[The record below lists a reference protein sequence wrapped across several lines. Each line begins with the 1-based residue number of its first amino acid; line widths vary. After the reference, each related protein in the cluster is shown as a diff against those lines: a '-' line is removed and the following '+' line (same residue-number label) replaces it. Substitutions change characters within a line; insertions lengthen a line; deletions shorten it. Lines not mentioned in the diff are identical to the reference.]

1 MLTLDA
7 TQELPRKYK
16 KDEEV
21 YVVDE
26 QVYIQDDDGT
36 DGQPTRR
43 RLSIC
48 CMEYYPKEQMWKYRV
63 KDKKVKDKNKWV
75 DWYWE
80 NDLEFF

>member
-7 TQELPRKYK
+7 TQVPPRKYE

-26 QVYIQDDDGT
+26 QVYIQDDEGT
-36 DGQPTRR
+36 DDRPTKR

-48 CMEYYPKEQMWKYRV
+48 CREYDSKEQMWKYRV
-63 KDKKVKDKNKWV
+63 KDEKKKWV

-80 NDLEFF
+80 KDLEIF